1 MEEKS
6 TLKTDK
12 KYNENV
18 QYSLQLIAVLNLD
31 PFYPLVSNFNFMK
44 KKINIYIYIYLY
56 CLLDI
61 LFQDVVCLTKFQ
73 ENEVLCLDKRSGS
86 VVWSTT
92 FAAQQPWSVE
102 VYDKDLQKKVPRTS
116 LLIIPHTMK
125 IL

>member
-1 MEEKS
+1 MGKKS

-31 PFYPLVSNFNFMK
+31 PFYPLVSNFNFMGK
-44 KKINIYIYIYLY
+44 KKSILNLY

>member
-1 MEEKS
+1 MGEKS

-44 KKINIYIYIYLY
+44 KKSILNLY

-73 ENEVLCLDKRSGS
+73 ENEVLCLNKRSGS

>member
-1 MEEKS
+1 MEKKS
-6 TLKTDK
+6 TLKSDK

-18 QYSLQLIAVLNLD
+18 QYSLQLIAVLNFLSIL
-31 PFYPLVSNFNFMK
+31 PPCVKLQLHEK
-44 KKINIYIYIYLY
+44 KSILNLY